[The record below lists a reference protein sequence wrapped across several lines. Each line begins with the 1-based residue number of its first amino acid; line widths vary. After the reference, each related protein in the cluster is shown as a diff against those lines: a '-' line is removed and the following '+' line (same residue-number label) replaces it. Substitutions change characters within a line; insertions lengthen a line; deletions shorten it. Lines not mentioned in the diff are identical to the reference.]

1 MTSGSK
7 DEAGIIANRRLP
19 ALPGGCHRRQGTAP
33 MPPLLFDAMPP
44 RDRSAVVYTFY
55 DLSWFD
61 TVGRQLFVQYS
72 RRFGAAAP

>member
-7 DEAGIIANRRLP
+7 DETGIIANRRLP
-19 ALPGGCHRRQGTAP
+19 VLPGGQYTALI
-33 MPPLLFDAMPP
+33 PPLLFDAMPP
-44 RDRSAVVYTFY
+44 RDRSAVVYPFY

-72 RRFGAAAP
+72 RRFGAAP